1 MLIIHFVFRFLYE
14 RSKTDR
20 HGITEILLKVALNTI
35 TISGFFSKLTS
46 WSLPVVDWIC
56 VAHIKCPVFVH
67 VKYYLLLD
75 LFNLPEQVGHF
86 RLLTGFMLLILNV
99 RTE

>member
-1 MLIIHFVFRFLYE
+1 MWTRPVFH
-14 RSKTDR
+14 T
-20 HGITEILLKVALNTI
+20 GA
-35 TISGFFSKLTS
+35 S
-46 WSLPVVDWIC
+46 WSLPVVDWIR

-99 RTE
+99 LYLFTSSIICCYLLF